1 MPKEKEAK
9 IEYRRNRD
17 RKWKKIQAKRM
28 SKKWNIN
35 FLFSIK
41 MSIKTL
47 KFDEGEVN
55 KKKFHVS
62 KQPTPLNLANVN
74 QILITIKSE

>member
-1 MPKEKEAK
+1 
-9 IEYRRNRD
+9 
-17 RKWKKIQAKRM
+17 M